1 MGVAISEVKVVRFSF
16 CFVHRKRWC
25 NSTFVL
31 GDPFQFTRKSHK
43 RYIVKEVVSMRTF
56 LSSRILVCLSP
67 SFVERV
73 EFNNEFKAI
82 CSSLNRTAFVI
93 VLIVNNSLC
102 EGKGLEKME
111 DQI

>member
-1 MGVAISEVKVVRFSF
+1 MMCHRYGVKKWGESKIPSPVICSCFYLLSNTITLLKTHHFKKENCSVPVGIVTPKAVVGVAISEVKDVRFSF

-56 LSSRILVCLSP
+56 
-67 SFVERV
+67 
-73 EFNNEFKAI
+73 
-82 CSSLNRTAFVI
+82 
-93 VLIVNNSLC
+93 
-102 EGKGLEKME
+102 
-111 DQI
+111 